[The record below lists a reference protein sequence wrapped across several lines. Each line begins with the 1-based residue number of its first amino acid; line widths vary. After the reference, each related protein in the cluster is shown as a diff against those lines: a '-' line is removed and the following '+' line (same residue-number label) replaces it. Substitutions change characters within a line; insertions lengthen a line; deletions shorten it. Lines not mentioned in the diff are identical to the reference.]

1 MRLPRIA
8 VARKP
13 AFAFGVFF
21 AAGLVFG
28 LALLLLPRAA
38 VPISWFNLVLHMG
51 LGVTTTVLV
60 ATIAL
65 VCVAVTLLPTR
76 YRDSLLLGAAG
87 RLAAKFVGSSSM
99 RAVAFLVGIDCVIAY
114 TRDWHAFVG
123 VLSATIWFAALRR
136 LTIENATGIPHP
148 TIAAVCAGWL
158 IGTSFQPT
166 IAHFLSIATH
176 LV

>member
-1 MRLPRIA
+1 MRLPRLA

-13 AFAFGVFF
+13 VIAFGAFC
-21 AAGLVFG
+21 AAGLMFG
-28 LALLLLPRAA
+28 LALLLVPRSA
-38 VPISWFNLVLHMG
+38 VPIGWFNLVLHVG
-51 LGVTTTVLV
+51 LGVTTTVAV
-60 ATIAL
+60 SAIAL

-87 RLAAKFVGSSSM
+87 RLAAKFVASSSL
-99 RAVAFLVGIDCVIAY
+99 RAVAFLAGLNCVIAWS
-114 TRDWHAFVG
+114 RDWHAFAG

-136 LTIENATGIPHP
+136 LTIENATGVPHP
-148 TIAAVCAGWL
+148 TVAALCTGWL

-166 IAHFLSIATH
+166 IAHFLSFATR